1 MIVFTPK
8 SLLRH
13 PQAVSTLA
21 DCARPGFQRILPDR
35 AAAKGIKRVLLC
47 TGKVYYELSAHRQE
61 QKRDDVAIV
70 RLEQL
75 YPLSVEQLEAALPLY
90 PAGTPAFWVQE
101 EPENMGAWRFLR
113 ERLGATLRGD
123 LPLEPVCR
131 PESASPATGSAGAH
145 KLEQQQLVQR
155 AFGDSPAP
163 SATAD
168 SASVP
173 LASSDSPCRPAPPT
187 TPGPMA
193 CEDQRTEEK

>member
-1 MIVFTPK
+1 M
-8 SLLRH
+8 
-13 PQAVSTLA
+13 
-21 DCARPGFQRILPDR
+21 
-35 AAAKGIKRVLLC
+35 LLC

-145 KLEQQQLVQR
+145 KLEQQQLIQR
-155 AFGDSPAP
+155 VFGDSRAPPA
-163 SATAD
+163 SAD
-168 SASVP
+168 PASVP
-173 LASSDSPCRPAPPT
+173 SAIGDLPCRPAPPA
-187 TPGPMA
+187 TPGSMA
-193 CEDQRTEEK
+193 CEDQEIKEK